1 VIGAIVVAA
10 RLYARLVITKAPG
23 LDDAIIV
30 VALLLGIGSS
40 IIFIY
45 STEVLYVGYHA
56 WDIPVTGF
64 SAIRLNSWLG
74 QWFTTAMMS
83 AVKISLLLFYRR
95 LSVNFSSPFLW
106 ATWIGIVFNIGK
118 DPTIYRCHGS
128 HASQP
133 SWPDPCS
140 TSTL

>member
-1 VIGAIVVAA
+1 MVAA

-45 STEVLYVGYHA
+45 STEVLYIGHHA
-56 WDIPVTGF
+56 WDIPLTVF
-64 SAIRLNSWLG
+64 SGIRLNSWLG
-74 QWFTTAMMS
+74 QWFSTAMLS

-95 LSVNFSSPFLW
+95 LSVNFSSRFLW
-106 ATWIGIVFNIGK
+106 ATWIGIVYNIGK
-118 DPTIYRCHGS
+118 DPTIYRCLGS

-133 SWPDPCS
+133 S
-140 TSTL
+140 